1 MAKATKRAPADYAV
15 GRGKPPAHSRFRP
28 GQSGNPGGRKKGSRN
43 LKSVLEEVMREEIE
57 LTENGKKRSVSLLE
71 ALIKRAVQE
80 GLRGDLR
87 AIKDLL
93 DRYERHVGPEPEV
106 EEELPA
112 HEGLISVGGNL
123 YSVPDTTRRR
133 ILDVQVLADEL
144 QIFENGTL
152 IAVHPALEG
161 RDQRRIDPAHRRAA
175 PLPCRTAREPIA
187 LHRAGEVVA
196 RRSLDFYE
204 AVARRLASQGG
215 AP

>member
-93 DRYERHVGPEPEV
+93 DRYERHVGSEPEI
-106 EEELPA
+106 EEELPDDDKA
-112 HEGLISVGGNL
+112 
-123 YSVPDTTRRR
+123 
-133 ILDVQVLADEL
+133 ILQRMLAL
-144 QIFENGTL
+144 
-152 IAVHPALEG
+152 
-161 RDQRRIDPAHRRAA
+161 RAA
-175 PLPCRTAREPIA
+175 SRTAGHP
-187 LHRAGEVVA
+187 
-196 RRSLDFYE
+196 RSRPGQDHEYGSE
-204 AVARRLASQGG
+204 DDDE
-215 AP
+215 